1 MMYEPNMEP
10 KHPARGKIARA
21 RNRNL
26 RKLSLFLI
34 NIGPAFRGGVGGML
48 ESVSQFRRGPP
59 HTCLPFSRVVMRMP
73 GCMPIFLFSPHIR
86 LLHRFT

>member
-1 MMYEPNMEP
+1 MYEPNMEP

-48 ESVSQFRRGPP
+48 ESVSQFP